1 MVLNGAVASGNRT
14 LAGFHRAAAFY
25 RDARKPPAGQRP
37 PSNGSAKPPYTS
49 CVSKTANSVNRN
61 TSLIE
66 QLNTLDI
73 RFDQLDFDAILWM
86 EYQQRAWQSEV
97 FSHATFAV

>member
-1 MVLNGAVASGNRT
+1 MVPNGAIASGNRT
-14 LAGFHRAAAFY
+14 LAGFHRAAVLY
-25 RDARKPPAGQRP
+25 RHARQQMATLERIHKA
-37 PSNGSAKPPYTS
+37 TLHFL
-49 CVSKTANSVNRN
+49 VSKIANSVNRN
-61 TSLIE
+61 ASLIE

-73 RFDQLDFDAILWM
+73 RFDQLDFDVNLWM